1 MCFNSEV
8 WKLQYWSLQ
17 ELVIV
22 QPLTEV
28 TRDKLQNAVH
38 KTSMMPFTYTWQV
51 QVKLPLDEWKVWATV
66 GIGLQLAYTWDWQQ
80 SNGARGKKYSVTID

>member
-1 MCFNSEV
+1 MFF
-8 WKLQYWSLQ
+8 
-17 ELVIV
+17 
-22 QPLTEV
+22 
-28 TRDKLQNAVH
+28 KLQNAVH